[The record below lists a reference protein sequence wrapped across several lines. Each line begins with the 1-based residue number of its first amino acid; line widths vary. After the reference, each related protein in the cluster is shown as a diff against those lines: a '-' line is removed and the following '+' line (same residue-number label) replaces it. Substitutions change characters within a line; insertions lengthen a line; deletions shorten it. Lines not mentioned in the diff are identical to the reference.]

1 MDEKIRK
8 ELERLEDEHDIRVI
22 RQDLK
27 GDALQSARLVDAALD
42 KNWNEVEKLLEE
54 GADPRIC
61 RWANAAG
68 EIASALFFALESKQY
83 ELAGKLFKAGDRLD
97 DLRLDT
103 DFGSVPAQ
111 VLDFLAFEMHNGNNY
126 FYDESK
132 PLSEC
137 CRCAAFK
144 QIGELIDTAS
154 QDELDKSIEPTVHNY
169 MHSKSS
175 VHIEIL
181 EELIEKGAK
190 LPGPEKEELLD
201 FVERCRHW
209 PLVMRPPKEGL
220 DKVTDLIKKA

>member
-1 MDEKIRK
+1 MDEKIRN
-8 ELERLEDEHDIRVI
+8 ELERLEDERAIRII
-22 RQDLK
+22 RQDLQ

-61 RWANAAG
+61 RWATAAG

-83 ELAGKLFKAGDRLD
+83 ELAAKLFKAGDRLD

-201 FVERCRHW
+201 CVERCRHW

>member
-8 ELERLEDEHDIRVI
+8 ELKKLEDEHSVRII

-27 GDALQSARLVDAALD
+27 GDALQSARLVDAAMD
-42 KNWNEVEKLLEE
+42 KKWNEVEKLLEE

-83 ELAGKLFKAGDRLD
+83 ELASKLFKAGDRLD
-97 DLRLDT
+97 DLRLDS

-126 FYDESK
+126 FYDENK

-181 EELIEKGAK
+181 EDLIDKGAK
-190 LPGPEKEELLD
+190 LPGPEKED
-201 FVERCRHW
+201 RRSSA
-209 PLVMRPPKEGL
+209 G
-220 DKVTDLIKKA
+220 